1 MVDVKF
7 EEYLCDIRV
16 TDEEGTVNVLNLYKL
31 TEKIKPQNCSVRVR
45 PNRITI
51 TLKKW
56 LETAWTELT
65 RKATTTKPKK

>member
-31 TEKIKPQNCSVRVR
+31 TEKIEPQNCSVRVR